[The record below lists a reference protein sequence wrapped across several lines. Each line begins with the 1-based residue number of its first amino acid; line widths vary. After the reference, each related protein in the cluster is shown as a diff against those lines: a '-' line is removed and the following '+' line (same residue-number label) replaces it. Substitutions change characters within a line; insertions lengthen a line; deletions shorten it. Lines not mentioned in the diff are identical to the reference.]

1 MLEVLGDCKRTGC
14 KFLVGGRNVDSVF
27 KVLDDHE
34 IPKEISTMFTSI
46 SADTFR
52 MDISSTELRK
62 NQGGV
67 IS

>member
-1 MLEVLGDCKRTGC
+1 MPYALLI
-14 KFLVGGRNVDSVF
+14 LAPLQ
-27 KVLDDHE
+27 VLDDHE